1 MKKITFTHK
10 PTIQTDAPH
19 QPAHCVNLIKE
30 ELGFEDD
37 DKYGYVYW
45 LARCKG
51 KKLEDVQLTLEK
63 MKEVEKWLKGKGEVL
78 NRGGWLSNNI

>member
-1 MKKITFTHK
+1 MKKITFTHQ

-19 QPAHCVNLIKE
+19 QTADCVNEIEKHVE
-30 ELGFEDD
+30 FTK
-37 DKYGYVYW
+37 KYGYGYW
-45 LARCKG
+45 LRKCKG